1 MARESHTELKTK
13 EGENNYMSS
22 ETTFQ
27 PIRLFLPD
35 DATMRLLL
43 DNASDPKKL
52 IEVPFRLSSKPFQAW
67 VNYFIKAWR
76 IWHGDYNVPLTA
88 AGLSTITVSCLP
100 SQLREVR
107 LLMVDIIDQANRL
120 SAPRIRCE
128 AARIAA
134 AQQRN
139 AKTYELE
146 LKHVSES
153 VMITHDRDGEI
164 LANMRRQKVER
175 DWNEL
180 KADLARSEIQTAL
193 DEMISDDLLD
203 AMSRTEGHNA
213 SN

>member
-1 MARESHTELKTK
+1 
-13 EGENNYMSS
+13 MST

-43 DNASDPKKL
+43 DKASDPEKL

-76 IWHGDYNVPLTA
+76 IWHGEYNVPLTA
-88 AGLSTITVSCLP
+88 AGLSTITVTCLAT
-100 SQLREVR
+100 QLREAR
-107 LLMVDIIDQANRL
+107 LLIVDIIDQANRL

-128 AARIAA
+128 AARRAA

-139 AKTYELE
+139 SRVYELE
-146 LKHVSES
+146 LKHGSES
-153 VMITHDRDGEI
+153 VMITHDREGEV

-175 DWNEL
+175 DQKEL

-203 AMSRTEGHNA
+203 AVSRTREQ
-213 SN
+213 